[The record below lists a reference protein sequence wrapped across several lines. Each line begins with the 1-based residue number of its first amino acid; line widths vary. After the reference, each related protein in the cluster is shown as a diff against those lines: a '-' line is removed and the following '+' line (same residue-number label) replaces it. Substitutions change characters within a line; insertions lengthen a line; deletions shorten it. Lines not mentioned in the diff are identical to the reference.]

1 LAAIALVAAMGSAG
15 LSAVPASA
23 ASLPKAQAAVKT
35 PTHGTSTT
43 TTAPPSSTTTTTTP
57 SDITW
62 SIQPST
68 VHGPT
73 GKPSFIFSNVTPG
86 SRFKSYVGVTNYSA
100 FPVTF
105 SVYAADGV
113 NTPNGG
119 FDVLNQGKKSV
130 GIGAWTKLAKTEIT
144 IPAGTEDSIPFVMSV
159 PTNAT
164 PGDHFG
170 GIVAQVSTASQGK
183 SGEKFLLNRRVGTR
197 IYLRVAGHLDPALS
211 VEHVG
216 VDYHGTINP
225 VESGTAT
232 VSYTVSNTGN
242 VALATP
248 QVISIT
254 SLFGTLTTVNGH
266 SIFALLPGQTD
277 HFTVV
282 VKKIPPAG
290 PITAHVTL
298 VPQEPKGTTTPPII
312 KLEPPAVVK
321 AASGST
327 WAWPWPQLILFVL
340 LVVVI
345 WLWAT
350 RGKRRKK
357 KQAAALLV
365 AKEEGRR
372 QAEEELKEN
381 KDRENKD
388 KAGVEA
394 FATVIEAPEK

>member
-1 LAAIALVAAMGSAG
+1 MALRRVRCPRLLGGHRVGGRHGFRRPLGCPGFGGLAAQGPGRGQGPNPGQVDHDDGS
-15 LSAVPASA
+15 
-23 ASLPKAQAAVKT
+23 
-35 PTHGTSTT
+35 
-43 TTAPPSSTTTTTTP
+43 PSSTTTTTTP

-68 VHGPT
+68 AHGPT

-100 FPVTF
+100 FPVHF

-170 GIVAQVSTASQGK
+170 GIVAQVSSASQAK
-183 SGEKFLLNRRVGTR
+183 SGDKFLLNRRVGTR

-216 VDYHGTINP
+216 LDYHGTINP
-225 VESGTAT
+225 VGSGTAT

-254 SLFGTLTTVNGH
+254 SLFGTLATV
-266 SIFALLPGQTD
+266 A
-277 HFTVV
+277 
-282 VKKIPPAG
+282 
-290 PITAHVTL
+290 
-298 VPQEPKGTTTPPII
+298 
-312 KLEPPAVVK
+312 
-321 AASGST
+321 
-327 WAWPWPQLILFVL
+327 
-340 LVVVI
+340 
-345 WLWAT
+345 AT
-350 RGKRRKK
+350 RSSPCCPARP
-357 KQAAALLV
+357 
-365 AKEEGRR
+365 
-372 QAEEELKEN
+372 
-381 KDRENKD
+381 
-388 KAGVEA
+388 
-394 FATVIEAPEK
+394 TTSPSW